1 MPKKRTNFSIFSLGI
16 SGNSKKVKNRDRL
29 YKMLFYYVKA
39 GVVNIVQAA
48 EVIYPLFG
56 IKRKGDWLGD
66 LRGKIPEA
74 EYHFLKNSRDSGK
87 LEEGL
92 QNLYLHVERMGKTKK
107 EFLLSIF
114 FPAIEV
120 IFAVG
125 IFIFIMVYVVPKF
138 SELVTAFGGELPGI
152 SKAVFS
158 VGKFLLNFFP
168 LILLLFIPLVW
179 YVSRNWEY
187 ILGLFP
193 FMRKISLLY
202 EKVLLFES
210 LGFAYASGYNLHQA
224 FSHIQLHLLDLSQAK
239 DAVLNGESFH
249 RALAPFLMPHEIAML
264 QAGEA
269 TGSLDEVLPWLA
281 EMTRDELFSRLKKIS
296 DAVVP
301 VITVV
306 LGALVF
312 LVLIS
317 IYLPLMGIATRL

>member
-1 MPKKRTNFSIFSLGI
+1 MSKKRTNNPILSLWS
-16 SGNSKKVKNRDRL
+16 SGNSRKIKNRDKL

-56 IKRKGDWLGD
+56 IKRRGDWLDD
-66 LRGKIPEA
+66 LRGKIPDA
-74 EYHFLKNSRDSGK
+74 EYYFLKNSRDSGK

-92 QNLYLHVERMGKTKK
+92 RNLYLHVERMGKTKK

-120 IFAVG
+120 ILAVG

-158 VGKFLLNFFP
+158 VGKFLLNFLP

-179 YVSRNWEY
+179 YISKNWEY
-187 ILGLFP
+187 ILSLLP
-193 FMRKISLLY
+193 FIRKISLLY
-202 EKVLLFES
+202 EKALLFES

-224 FSHIQLHLLDLSQAK
+224 FSHIHMHLLDLSRAK
-239 DAVLNGESFH
+239 EAVLNGESFH
-249 RALAPFLMPHEIAML
+249 RALAPILMPHEIAML

-281 EMTRDELFSRLKKIS
+281 EMTRDELFSRLKKMS

-301 VITVV
+301 VITII

-312 LVLIS
+312 MILIS
-317 IYLPLMGIATRL
+317 IYLPLIGIATRL